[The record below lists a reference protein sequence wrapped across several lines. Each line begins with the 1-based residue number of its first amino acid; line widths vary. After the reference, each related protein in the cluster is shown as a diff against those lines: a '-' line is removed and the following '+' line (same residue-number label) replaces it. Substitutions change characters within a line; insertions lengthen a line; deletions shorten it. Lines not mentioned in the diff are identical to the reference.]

1 MYLAE
6 LNQIDQVT
14 QIHIVDEQ
22 WMLWD
27 WGDAELTDEEKCV
40 AYLRQTLGPDAKL
53 VETREFDPEERFR
66 ERPAEIGG
74 YYDYEGEYF
83 ISVQPH
89 PDWEYNTEYHVW
101 VAPVEHPNA
110 EIARAAGL
118 TIEEVESTNEDITKY
133 WWNEDQ
139 SNWEALTDEG

>member
-40 AYLRQTLGPDAKL
+40 AYLRQTLGP
-53 VETREFDPEERFR
+53 
-66 ERPAEIGG
+66 
-74 YYDYEGEYF
+74 
-83 ISVQPH
+83 
-89 PDWEYNTEYHVW
+89 
-101 VAPVEHPNA
+101 
-110 EIARAAGL
+110 
-118 TIEEVESTNEDITKY
+118 
-133 WWNEDQ
+133 
-139 SNWEALTDEG
+139 